1 MSESVLR
8 VPTIR
13 TETARGIDACTLE
26 DKMFDRREVVLQG
39 EVNSVSCNQLIL
51 QLMYLD
57 REEPGEEI
65 TLYINSPGGEIN
77 SGMALYD
84 AIRMLKSPVRTVC
97 MGMAA
102 SMGALLFLA
111 GDKRELL
118 PHSEIMIHDP
128 RQFGGGGVTA
138 TDIASNAER
147 IMKMR
152 EMTGRI
158 IAERTGKD
166 LETVLEY
173 TKTDSWFEAQE
184 AIEFGLATGIVESF

>member
-1 MSESVLR
+1 MSKSVFR

-13 TETARGIDACTLE
+13 TETAKGIEACTLE
-26 DKMFDRREVVLQG
+26 DKMFDRREVILQG
-39 EVNSVSCNQLIL
+39 EVTSVTCNQLIL
-51 QLMYLD
+51 QFMHLD
-57 REEPGEEI
+57 RENPGEEI
-65 TLYINSPGGEIN
+65 TFYINSPGGEIN

-102 SMGALLFLA
+102 SMGAILFLA

-118 PHSEIMIHDP
+118 PHSEVMIHDP
-128 RQFGGGGVTA
+128 RQFGGGGGTA

-152 EMTGRI
+152 DMTGSV

-166 LETVLEY
+166 LKTVLEY
-173 TKTDSWFEAQE
+173 TKTDSWFDAKE
-184 AIEFGLATGIVESF
+184 AIEFGLATGVVESF